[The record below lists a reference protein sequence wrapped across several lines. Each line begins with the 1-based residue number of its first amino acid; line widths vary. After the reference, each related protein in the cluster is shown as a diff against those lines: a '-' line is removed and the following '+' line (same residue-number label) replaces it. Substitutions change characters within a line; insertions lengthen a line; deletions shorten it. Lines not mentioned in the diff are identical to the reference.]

1 MSSRRSKARSTGRS
15 KRLAVAGRATELL
28 VELRSSV
35 RRDVPA
41 AVRVARWARAAAGAR
56 GKGAEIAVRVVGSAE
71 GRRLNLLWRGRDY
84 PTNVLSF
91 PAPSRTRGGLAA
103 RTLGDIVIC
112 APVVA
117 REAREQGKSIDHHW
131 AHLVV
136 HGVLH
141 LLGHDHERDRDAERM
156 ERRERVILSRLR
168 IADPYRIS
176 SSVSEH

>member
-1 MSSRRSKARSTGRS
+1 MSAKSS
-15 KRLAVAGRATELL
+15 LI
-28 VELRSSV
+28 VEVRSSV
-35 RRDVPA
+35 RSAVPKA
-41 AVRVARWARAAAGAR
+41 TRIARWARAAVGAR
-56 GKGAEIAVRVVGSAE
+56 GDGAELAVRLVGAAE

-91 PAPSRTRGGLAA
+91 PAPPRTRGGQAA

-117 REAREQGKSIDHHW
+117 REARQQRKTLEHHW

-136 HGVLH
+136 HGALH
-141 LLGHDHERDRDAERM
+141 LIGHDHENDRDAERM
-156 ERRERVILSRLR
+156 ERRERRVLAQFG